1 MFYSK
6 KKTYGYRERDEAKR
20 QAFVAELSTIPSE
33 QIVYLDE
40 SGMDNLH
47 QYDYAWKERGQCFHA
62 LKSGVRK
69 GRVNMI
75 AALCNQKLSASFTIE
90 GACNPTVFEMWL

>member
-1 MFYSK
+1 LK
-6 KKTYGYRERDEAKR
+6 KIGFTRKKRPMAFQERDEAKR

-47 QYDYAWKERGQCFHA
+47 QYDYAWNSLWSTVPCTEVREPQGSRQYDSECPMQPKIERFFYHRG
-62 LKSGVRK
+62 L
-69 GRVNMI
+69 
-75 AALCNQKLSASFTIE
+75 L
-90 GACNPTVFEMWL
+90 